1 MKRTAMAFRSALVLG
16 ALLVGAA
23 QAAHATK
30 GATYKGKV
38 SGVPTDVRE
47 FPVEQENGIRLRV
60 SSTGRSVDVRGPHA
74 CPHTFNPRWVF
85 HGQIKHL
92 KVSSTGAFKG
102 SRTYRDTSLGPNYVL
117 DWKIKV
123 SGKFVSARKAKGRIT
138 YEMFQSGRSPG
149 LTSCGKQSGPWTARR
164 K

>member
-1 MKRTAMAFRSALVLG
+1 MKRIAMAFGSALVLG

-23 QAAHATK
+23 QGADPTK

-38 SGVPTDVRE
+38 SGVATDKRE
-47 FPVEQENGIRLRV
+47 FPVERENGIRLRV
-60 SSTGRSVDVRGPHA
+60 SSNGRSVDVRGPHA
-74 CPHTFNPRWVF
+74 CPQTFNPAWVF
-85 HGQIKHL
+85 HGQIKNL

-102 SRTYRDTSLGPNYVL
+102 SRTYRDTSLGQSYVL

-123 SGKFVSARKAKGRIT
+123 SGKFVSARKAKGTIT
-138 YEMFQSGRSPG
+138 YEMFQSGRSAEK
-149 LTSCGKQSGPWTARR
+149 TSCGKQSGPWTAIR

>member
-1 MKRTAMAFRSALVLG
+1 M
-16 ALLVGAA
+16 
-23 QAAHATK
+23 
-30 GATYKGKV
+30 
-38 SGVPTDVRE
+38 
-47 FPVEQENGIRLRV
+47 

-102 SRTYRDTSLGPNYVL
+102 PRTYRDTGLGPNYVL
-117 DWKIKV
+117 DWKINV

-149 LTSCGKQSGPWTARR
+149 LTSCGKQSGPWTARPESSPR
-164 K
+164 RWCKRRAFTSSVKTSAAQADWSSRTSS